1 MLLHL
6 VKVSEDKI
14 FSLQLLNLILG
25 KSPISLLQDP
35 EWDMGSH
42 PHLDPTGENNLNR
55 ERKVKLSNVQFAE
68 QRMKNVNPIFRNTKS
83 FMFALLSYIENKQLS
98 SNINLSV
105 QRGFKKT
112 GLDGS
117 VKYQMQ
123 DYFQVLDNVSG
134 TPR

>member
-1 MLLHL
+1 M
-6 VKVSEDKI
+6 
-14 FSLQLLNLILG
+14 
-25 KSPISLLQDP
+25 
-35 EWDMGSH
+35 
-42 PHLDPTGENNLNR
+42 DPTGENNLNR

-68 QRMKNVNPIFRNTKS
+68 QRMKNVNPIYRNTKS
-83 FMFALLSYIENKQLS
+83 YLFALLSHIENKQLS

-117 VKYQMQ
+117 VKYQIQ
-123 DYFQVLDNVSG
+123 DFFQVLDNVSG